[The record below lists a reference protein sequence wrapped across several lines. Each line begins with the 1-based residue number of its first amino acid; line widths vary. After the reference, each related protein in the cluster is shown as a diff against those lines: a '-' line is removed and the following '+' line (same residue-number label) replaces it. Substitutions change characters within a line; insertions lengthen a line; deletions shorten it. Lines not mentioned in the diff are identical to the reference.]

1 MRKSASGRDELT
13 AAIAEVFRAH
23 GYAGASLSLITEA
36 TGFGKG
42 SLYNF
47 FPGGKDE
54 MAAAVLAHID
64 RWFEDEVFSPLRETK
79 DPQEGVSRMLA
90 ATDTYFHSG
99 RRVCL
104 VGVFALDDARD
115 RFAAEI
121 RSYFGRWV
129 ADLAGALRRAGRKEA
144 EARQLAEESVAGI
157 QGALTLARA
166 FDDPAVFS
174 RAMGNIRE
182 RLDGVG
188 S

>member
-1 MRKSASGRDELT
+1 MRKGVAGRHELIV
-13 AAIAEVFRAH
+13 AIAEVFRAH

-36 TGFGKG
+36 TGLGKG

-47 FPGGKDE
+47 FPGGKEE
-54 MAAAVLAHID
+54 MATAVLAHID

-79 DPQEGVSRMLA
+79 DPQEGIDRMLA
-90 ATDTYFHSG
+90 AADAYFRSG

-104 VGVFALDDARD
+104 VGAFALDDARD

-129 ADLAGALRRAGRKEA
+129 TDLAGALRRAGRPET
-144 EARQLAEESVAGI
+144 EARRLAEECVAGI

-166 FDDPAVFS
+166 FDDPATFS
-174 RAMGNIRE
+174 RAMTTIRE
-182 RLDGVG
+182 RLGVAG
-188 S
+188 T

>member
-1 MRKSASGRDELT
+1 MRKVAAGRDELIT
-13 AAIAEVFRAH
+13 AIAEVFRAH

-36 TGFGKG
+36 TGLGKG

-64 RWFEDEVFSPLRETK
+64 RWFEDEVFSPLRK
-79 DPQEGVSRMLA
+79 ADQSQDGISRMLA
-90 ATDTYFHSG
+90 ATDAYFHSG

-104 VGVFALDDARD
+104 VGAFALDDARD

-121 RSYFGRWV
+121 RSYFERWV
-129 ADLAGALRRAGRKEA
+129 ADLTGALRRAGRPEA
-144 EARQLAEESVAGI
+144 EAVRLAEESVGGI

-174 RAMGNIRE
+174 RTMAIIRQ
-182 RLDGVG
+182 RLGVAG
-188 S
+188 A

>member
-1 MRKSASGRDELT
+1 MRKVAAGRDELI

-36 TGFGKG
+36 TGLGKG

-64 RWFEDEVFSPLRETK
+64 RWFENEVFSPLRKAER
-79 DPQEGVSRMLA
+79 PLEGIGRMIA
-90 ATDTYFHSG
+90 ATDAYFQSG

-104 VGVFALDDARD
+104 VGAFALDDARD
-115 RFAAEI
+115 RFAVEI
-121 RSYFGRWV
+121 GSYFGRWV
-129 ADLAGALRRAGRKEA
+129 SDLAAALQRAGWQEA
-144 EARQLAEESVAGI
+144 EALRLAEESVGAI

-166 FDDPAVFS
+166 FDNPGVFS
-174 RAMGNIRE
+174 RTMASIRE
-182 RLDGVG
+182 RLGASGV
-188 S
+188 

>member
-1 MRKSASGRDELT
+1 MRRIAPGRDELI

-23 GYAGASLSLITEA
+23 GYAGASLSLITET
-36 TGFGKG
+36 TGLGKG

-64 RWFEDEVFSPLRETK
+64 RWFEDAVFSPLREVES
-79 DPQEGVSRMLA
+79 PQEGIARMLA
-90 ATDTYFHSG
+90 ATDAYFHSG

-104 VGVFALDDARD
+104 VGAFALDDARD

-129 ADLAGALRRAGRKEA
+129 ADLAGALRRAGLEA
-144 EARQLAEESVAGI
+144 ADAGRLAEESVAGI

-174 RAMGNIRE
+174 RAMANIRE
-182 RLDGVG
+182 RLDVG
-188 S
+188 RA

>member
-1 MRKSASGRDELT
+1 MPRAASGREELI

-36 TGFGKG
+36 TGLGKG

-64 RWFEDEVFSPLRETK
+64 RWFEDEVFSPLRRTK
-79 DPQEGVSRMLA
+79 DPREGIDRMLA
-90 ATDTYFHSG
+90 ATGTYFHSG

-104 VGVFALDDARD
+104 VGAFALDDARD

-121 RSYFGRWV
+121 RSYFERWV
-129 ADLAGALRRAGRKEA
+129 ADLAGALRRAGRPER
-144 EARQLAEESVAGI
+144 EARQLAEECVAGV

-166 FDDPAVFS
+166 FDDPAMFS
-174 RAMGNIRE
+174 RAMTTIRE
-182 RLDGVG
+182 RLDAR
-188 S
+188 

>member
-1 MRKSASGRDELT
+1 MRKGATGRDELI

-23 GYAGASLSLITEA
+23 GYAGASLALITEA
-36 TGFGKG
+36 TGLGKG

-64 RWFEDEVFSPLRETK
+64 HWFEGEVFSPLRETK
-79 DPQEGVSRMLA
+79 NPQEGISRMLA
-90 ATDTYFHSG
+90 ATDAYFHSG

-104 VGVFALDDARD
+104 VGAFALDDARD

-121 RSYFGRWV
+121 RSYFGRWI
-129 ADLAGALRRAGRKEA
+129 ADLADALRRTGRQEA
-144 EARQLAEESVAGI
+144 QAERLAEESVAGI

-166 FDDPAVFS
+166 FDDAEVFS
-174 RAMGNIRE
+174 RTMANIRE
-182 RLDGVG
+182 RLGVADV
-188 S
+188 

>member
-1 MRKSASGRDELT
+1 MRKVAAGRDELI

-36 TGFGKG
+36 TGLGKG

-79 DPQEGVSRMLA
+79 DPQEGIGRMLA
-90 ATDTYFHSG
+90 ATDAYFHSG

-104 VGVFALDDARD
+104 VGAFALDDARD

-129 ADLAGALRRAGRKEA
+129 ADLAGVLRRAGRKEA
-144 EARQLAEESVAGI
+144 EARRSAEGCVAGI

-174 RAMGNIRE
+174 RAMANIRE
-182 RLDGVG
+182 RLGVALA
-188 S
+188 